1 MLTNIWKIQCTN
13 LAVYSGK
20 YNFKMNIYFTP
31 FVKDFVSSPNFLIIS
46 SLFRREG
53 RVGKLQMMF
62 SNNKSTAVVIDP
74 LWLMHPKH
82 STIKAAM
89 KKIGSISAIPCTSA
103 HFKTGMKAETWL
115 WKHKHEVKLKIS
127 ELIMSDLLCA
137 L

>member
-13 LAVYSGK
+13 LGVYFGK

-31 FVKDFVSSPNFLIIS
+31 FVKDFVFSPNFLIIF

-74 LWLMHPKH
+74 L
-82 STIKAAM
+82 
-89 KKIGSISAIPCTSA
+89 
-103 HFKTGMKAETWL
+103 
-115 WKHKHEVKLKIS
+115 
-127 ELIMSDLLCA
+127 
-137 L
+137 